1 MFIRYFLCVCAR
13 DWENIIESND
23 SLESVS
29 ILSIYLTSI
38 YEKKWLRKFYENT
51 ARRVEPRK
59 DACF

>member
-51 ARRVEPRK
+51 GRRVEPRK